1 MTYGRPVED
10 ELVAGESVDA
20 LLRALTEFTWKRRPD
35 GGFRISARLDRE
47 VADPLIGA
55 LLRIEAELLA
65 EDAHLIG
72 GSGTALRTP
81 EQRRA
86 DALVALGLRVA
97 EARR

>member
-1 MTYGRPVED
+1 MTYVRRVED
-10 ELVAGESVDA
+10 EQVAGESVDA
-20 LLRALTEFTWKRRPD
+20 LRRAFADFMWKRRPD

-47 VADPLIGA
+47 LADPLLRA
-55 LLRIEAELLA
+55 LIRIEAELLA
-65 EDAHLIG
+65 EDANLIG
-72 GSGTALRTP
+72 SSDTALRTP